1 MNSDTQKNKSRK
13 PLTVY
18 EISVFSM
25 LGAIMYCSKLIL
37 EWAPNIHL
45 LGMFTMAFTLVYR
58 KKALIPIYVFVLL
71 LGVLN
76 GFNGWWIPYL
86 YLWTILWG
94 VTMLLPKKMSPK
106 AAVILYAAVCSLH
119 GFLFGI
125 LYAPA
130 QAIMFGLDFKG
141 FITWIS
147 AGAIF
152 DTVHG
157 VSNFFAGLLV
167 LPMANLLKR
176 IDKSK
181 SVIQ

>member
-1 MNSDTQKNKSRK
+1 MNSDTPKNKKKKGLS
-13 PLTVY
+13 VY

-25 LGAIMYCSKLIL
+25 LGAIMYCSKIIL
-37 EWAPNIHL
+37 EWAPNVHL
-45 LGMFTMAFTLVYR
+45 LGMFTMAFTLCYR

-76 GFNGWWIPYL
+76 GFNGWWVPYL
-86 YLWTILWG
+86 YIWTVLWAA
-94 VTMLLPKKMSPK
+94 TMLLPRNMPSKI
-106 AAVILYAAVCSLH
+106 AAIVYAVVCSLH

-141 FITWIS
+141 MLTWIS
-147 AGAIF
+147 SGAIF

-157 VSNFFAGLLV
+157 FSNFFAGFLIIPTV
-167 LPMANLLKR
+167 KLLKR
-176 IDKSK
+176 IDK
-181 SVIQ
+181 IQK

>member
-1 MNSDTQKNKSRK
+1 MNSDTQRNNKKK

-25 LGAIMYCSKLIL
+25 LGAIMYCSKIIL
-37 EWAPNIHL
+37 EWAPNVHL

-58 KKALIPIYVFVLL
+58 KKALIPIYVFVML

-76 GFNGWWIPYL
+76 GFNAWWIPYL

-94 VTMLLPKKMSPK
+94 VTMLLPKNMPHNI
-106 AAVILYAAVCSLH
+106 AVIVYAVVCSLH
-119 GFLFGI
+119 GFLFGV

-141 FITWIS
+141 MITWIS

-157 VSNFFAGLLV
+157 VSNFFAGMLV
-167 LPMANLLKR
+167 IPMVNLLKK

-181 SVIQ
+181 KLIQ

>member
-86 YLWTILWG
+86 
-94 VTMLLPKKMSPK
+94 
-106 AAVILYAAVCSLH
+106 
-119 GFLFGI
+119 
-125 LYAPA
+125 
-130 QAIMFGLDFKG
+130 
-141 FITWIS
+141 
-147 AGAIF
+147 
-152 DTVHG
+152 
-157 VSNFFAGLLV
+157 
-167 LPMANLLKR
+167 
-176 IDKSK
+176 
-181 SVIQ
+181 

>member
-1 MNSDTQKNKSRK
+1 MNSDTLKNNSKK

-25 LGAIMYCSKLIL
+25 LGAIMYCSKIIL

-45 LGMFTMAFTLVYR
+45 LGMFTMAFTLYYR

-86 YLWTILWG
+86 YIWTLLWG
-94 VTMLLPKKMSPK
+94 ITMLLPKNMPPK
-106 AAVILYAAVCSLH
+106 IATIVYAVVCSLH

-130 QAIMFGLDFKG
+130 QAIMFGLDFRQMVA
-141 FITWIS
+141 WIGS
-147 AGAIF
+147 GAIF

-157 VSNFFAGLLV
+157 VSNFFAGLMI
-167 LPMANLLKR
+167 LPMINLLKR
-176 IDKSK
+176 IDKLK
-181 SVIQ
+181 K

>member
-1 MNSDTQKNKSRK
+1 MNSDTQKRKVQK

-25 LGAIMYCSKLIL
+25 LGAIMYCSKIIL
-37 EWAPNIHL
+37 EWAPNVHL
-45 LGMFTMAFTLVYR
+45 LGMFTMAFTIVYR
-58 KKALIPIYVFVLL
+58 KKALVPIYVFVML

-76 GFNGWWIPYL
+76 GFNGWWVPYI
-86 YLWTILWG
+86 YLWTVLWG
-94 VTMLLPKKMSPK
+94 VTMLLPKNMPQKI
-106 AAVILYAAVCSLH
+106 AVIVYAIVCSLH

-141 FITWIS
+141 LITWIS
-147 AGAIF
+147 AGAVF

-157 VSNFFAGLLV
+157 ISNFFAGFLVIPMTALLRRV
-167 LPMANLLKR
+167 
-176 IDKSK
+176 DKSV

>member
-1 MNSDTQKNKSRK
+1 MNSDTQSNNKKKS
-13 PLTVY
+13 LTIY

-37 EWAPNIHL
+37 EWAPNMHL
-45 LGMFTMAFTLVYR
+45 LGMFTIAFTLVYR
-58 KKALIPIYVFVLL
+58 KKALIPIYVFVML

-76 GFNGWWIPYL
+76 GFNAWWIPYL
-86 YLWTILWG
+86 YLWTILWA
-94 VTMLLPKKMSPK
+94 VIMILPKNMPYKV
-106 AAVILYAAVCSLH
+106 AVIVYAVICSLH

-130 QAIMFGLDFKG
+130 QAIMFGLDFKQM
-141 FITWIS
+141 ITWIG

-152 DTVHG
+152 DTVHS

-167 LPMANLLKR
+167 IPMVNLLKR
-176 IDKSK
+176 IDKFK
-181 SVIQ
+181 R